1 MVEINP
7 VDARA
12 LGIMDGDY
20 LRLSTRRGS
29 IAVRADVTDR
39 VPAKTLFTSFHYWEA
54 SGNELTNRAFD
65 PITAT
70 PEYNVSA
77 ARIEKISPREAHGII
92 AAKSKKYLVEMED
105 RVSALK

>member
-12 LGIMDGDY
+12 LGVADGDY
-20 LRLSTRRGS
+20 LRLSTRRGC

-39 VPAKTLFTSFHYWEA
+39 VPEKTLFTSFHYWEA

-65 PITAT
+65 PITTT

-77 ARIEKISPREAHGII
+77 AKVEKIPTQEANGII
-92 AAKSKKYLVEMED
+92 AEKSKKYLVEMED